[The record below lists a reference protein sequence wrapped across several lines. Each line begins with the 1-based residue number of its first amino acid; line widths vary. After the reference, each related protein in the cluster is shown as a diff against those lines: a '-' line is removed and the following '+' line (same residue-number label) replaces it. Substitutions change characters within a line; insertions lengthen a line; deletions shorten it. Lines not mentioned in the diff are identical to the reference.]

1 MRVLG
6 ISGSLRRDSHNTKLL
21 RAAGELAEAEGAEF
35 EVFDGLKAIPPYDR
49 SEEHTSELQSQ
60 SKHVCRLLLE
70 KKNSQIR
77 FGLIRGRQ
85 VGYLGVLSFHQ
96 YTADDDLPACLACIR
111 AAGDAVFTQT
121 KALKG
126 LVIDVRSNGGGEYF
140 FFNELA
146 SRLTHRRSLALGTP
160 E

>member
-70 KKNSQIR
+70 KKHGEDGQDR
-77 FGLIRGRQ
+77 
-85 VGYLGVLSFHQ
+85 VVHQ
-96 YTADDDLPACLACIR
+96 
-111 AAGDAVFTQT
+111 
-121 KALKG
+121 
-126 LVIDVRSNGGGEYF
+126 
-140 FFNELA
+140 
-146 SRLTHRRSLALGTP
+146 TP
-160 E
+160 EDDGLHHYGSTGVGLHPVGQRPIDDNNLAPAHGVIRY